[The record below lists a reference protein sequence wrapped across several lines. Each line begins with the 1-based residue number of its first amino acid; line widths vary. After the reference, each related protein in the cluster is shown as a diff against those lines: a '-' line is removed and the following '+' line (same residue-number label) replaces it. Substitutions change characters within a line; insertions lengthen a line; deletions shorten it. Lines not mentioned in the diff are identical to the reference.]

1 MKILIKNAKV
11 IDANSS
17 FNSKTIDLL
26 IVDGS
31 IQKVESNISD
41 KEALLIESKNL
52 CVSCGWVDL
61 KANFCDPGMENK
73 ETIEIGL
80 DTAAAGGYTHI
91 CTLPSTEPVVDGK
104 ALVDY
109 QLRKA
114 EDHTLQIHPI
124 ASITKKMKGEELSEM
139 FDLYQSGVRLF
150 SDDLNT
156 VDSGIMQRA
165 LLYSRDFN
173 AKIIAFC
180 RDSSISVN
188 GMVNEGLTSLNTG
201 LKADP
206 EIGEIIQVERN
217 LRLLEYSGGAL
228 HLTGLSSEESVN
240 LVRQAKKKG
249 MNVTA
254 DVNVMNLCFTE
265 TEVLEF
271 DTMMKVLP
279 VLRTTKDQNAL
290 WKGIEDGTIDAI
302 ASDHR
307 PMNQEDKELEFDNA
321 NFGASQL
328 QTVFGALNSH
338 SPKNLENIIN
348 CLSNKARE
356 IAAIEKHPIEIGNKA
371 DLTLFDPHIEWSL
384 DESNLIS
391 EYPYNPFFGK
401 KIKGKIIG
409 VINVGKASIQS

>member
-391 EYPYNPFFGK
+391 QYPYNPFFGK